1 MIGCGGAVF
10 GGDGGDDGVV
20 CCTFSIC
27 GDAGDMAVEVK
38 FVMSRDSDT
47 FIGVVKV
54 CCHRCLLRRI

>member
-1 MIGCGGAVF
+1 MVQLL

-27 GDAGDMAVEVK
+27 GDGAVEEK
-38 FVMSRDSDT
+38 FVMSSDSDT
-47 FIGVVKV
+47 FIGVLKV